1 MHVVTGRKW
10 VNALHE
16 PTLSN
21 TTMNAPAGIS
31 RERLEHA
38 LEHST
43 FAQMLGAELL
53 DFEPGKV
60 SLQVLSRPD
69 LCQHHGYIHGA
80 VVGFMVDSGCA
91 WAAASMVGDVVTS
104 EYKLNLLAPAI
115 GEKLICRSEVLKAGQ
130 RQAVCRADV
139 FAVKDGVEKL

>member
-1 MHVVTGRKW
+1 
-10 VNALHE
+10 
-16 PTLSN
+16 
-21 TTMNAPAGIS
+21 MNAAAGIT
-31 RERLEHA
+31 RERLEQA
-38 LEHST
+38 IAHST
-43 FAQMLGAELL
+43 FANMLGAELL
-53 DFEPGKV
+53 DFAPGKV
-60 SLQVLSRPD
+60 SLQVHARPD

-104 EYKLNLLAPAI
+104 EYKLNLLAPAL

-139 FAVKDGVEKL
+139 FAVKDGVEKLVATGLATIARV